1 MDDMLAAV
9 RFVVDLREL
18 ARGDLLL
25 AGGKGANLGELIR
38 AGFPVPPGFV
48 VTTAAYDRVA
58 AAGADRESLL
68 RAPIP
73 DDLAEAVRA
82 AHRALGSPAVAVRSS
97 ATAEDLAEATFAGQ
111 QDTFLNVVGETEL
124 LDAMRRCWASLFTE
138 RAVAYRERQKV
149 DPAAVKLAVVVQRM
163 APAEWAGVMFTA
175 NPVTG
180 ARAEVV
186 VDGSPG
192 LGEAV
197 VSGLVTPD
205 HFVLRRRAWGFSIV
219 ERARGRREVEVR
231 ALAGGGVEHVT
242 APAGAGMLEA

>member
-1 MDDMLAAV
+1 
-9 RFVVDLREL
+9 
-18 ARGDLLL
+18 
-25 AGGKGANLGELIR
+25 
-38 AGFPVPPGFV
+38 
-48 VTTAAYDRVA
+48 
-58 AAGADRESLL
+58 L

-82 AHRALGSPAVAVRSS
+82 AWRALGSPAVAVRSS
-97 ATAEDLAEATFAGQ
+97 ATAEDLPDAAFAGQ
-111 QDTFLNVVGETEL
+111 QDTFLNVVGEAEL
-124 LDAMRRCWASLFTE
+124 LEAMRRCWASLFTE

-149 DPAAVKLAVVVQRM
+149 DPATVKLAVVVQRM

-180 ARAEVV
+180 ARSEVV

-205 HFVLRRRAWGFSIV
+205 HFVLRPRALGLKVI
-219 ERARGRREVEVR
+219 ERARGRREVAVR
-231 ALAGGGVEHVT
+231 AKAGGGVEHVT
-242 APAGAGMLEA
+242 GAAAGAGMMEERAVKQLAAMGARIAAHFGAPQDVEWTYSDGVVSIVQSRPITALPPEPPKGRKARGTT